1 MTAPRFVPPHP
12 PRPPGP
18 VPAWRGFI
26 GERARQ
32 AVYGW
37 SDQAF
42 ESDGF
47 TRDVLGFRVHV
58 LLDPDAIGAALLD
71 HADDLPKPDIALRL
85 LGPVIGRGLLTA
97 DGPLWRRE
105 RKIVAASFTPN
116 AVAAHRPLFEQA
128 AAAATEQ
135 WRDGEVRDLARD
147 STQVTMRVIAL
158 ALFGGDPALTSA
170 AAMRSISDALDSF
183 AQPRMQALLGLP
195 LVPIGLKALRGQR
208 GQRYLRSTLARLVD
222 ERRGGRG
229 GDWLAGLVAALE
241 EQFDPLEART
251 LAIDNAATFYL
262 AGHETTANALAW
274 SFYLLGEQ
282 PELQE
287 QLADEARAALASP
300 AWAGCDLPAALPRLH
315 AFLQEA
321 LRLYPPVPR
330 FDRQARSRLRLGK
343 HEVRPGDIVS
353 IWPWLVHR
361 HRKLWDDPDAFIA
374 SRFLSGQRHRFQY
387 LPFGGGPRICVG
399 AQFATVE
406 ALTILASWLAHWRFR
421 STGDSVRTS
430 GLVTLRPSPGVP
442 LRLERRLV

>member
-1 MTAPRFVPPHP
+1 MSARFVPPHP
-12 PRPPGP
+12 PRPSGP
-18 VPAWRGFI
+18 VPVWRGFF

-37 SDQAF
+37 SEQAF

-71 HADDLPKPDIALRL
+71 HAEDLPKPDIALKL
-85 LGPVIGRGLLTA
+85 LAPVIGRGLLTA

-105 RKIVAASFTPN
+105 RKIVAPSFAPG

-128 AAAATEQ
+128 AAMAMAG
-135 WRDGEVRDLARD
+135 WRDGAVRDLAAD
-147 STQVTMRVIAL
+147 STHTTMNVISL
-158 ALFGGDPALTSA
+158 ALFGGDPALTSP

-183 AQPRMQALLGLP
+183 SQPRMQALLGLP
-195 LVPIGLKALRGQR
+195 LVPIGFKALRGQR
-208 GQRYLRSTLARLVD
+208 GQRYLRDTLARLVD
-222 ERRGGRG
+222 DRRGGQG
-229 GDWLAGLVAALE
+229 ADWLAGLVKALE
-241 EQFDPLEART
+241 AQFAPAEARA

-274 SFYLLGEQ
+274 SMYLLGEQ

-287 QLADEARAALASP
+287 ELAVEARAAESSGDLVASV
-300 AWAGCDLPAALPRLH
+300 PRLH

-330 FDRQARSRLRLGK
+330 FDRQARKRLRLGK
-343 HEVRPGDIVS
+343 HDVGPGDIVS
-353 IWPWLVHR
+353 IWPWLMHR
-361 HRKLWDDPDAFIA
+361 HRRLWDDPDAFVA
-374 SRFLSGQRHRFQY
+374 DRFLSGERHRFQY

-406 ALTILASWLAHWRFR
+406 ALTILARWIADWRFV
-421 STGDSVRTS
+421 STGVPVRTS
-430 GLVTLRPSPGVP
+430 GLVTLRPHPDV
-442 LRLERRLV
+442 RLELEKRR